1 MATPPA
7 LSDADFQAALLR
19 LMPRGRVWRND
30 PGSNLSAL
38 AGALAPSWT
47 RNTAAAAQVLIDA
60 SPATTQNLLVEWEN
74 SLGLPDPCTAANPSI
89 EQRQAAVRA
98 KFGAR
103 GALTTAYFITL
114 AAVLGFTITIT
125 EFSPYAV
132 DMPCDEPLL
141 EPEWAFIWQV
151 NAPQITTFYF
161 SVEESSVD
169 DPLETYDAGEL
180 VCRITQDA
188 PAETLILFV
197 FS

>member
-1 MATPPA
+1 MPTPPA
-7 LSDADFQAALLR
+7 FGDADYQQAMLR
-19 LMPRGRVWRND
+19 LLPSGRVWRRD
-30 PGSNLSAL
+30 PASTLSAVML
-38 AGALAPSWT
+38 ALAPTYT

-74 SLGLPDPCTAANPSI
+74 SLGLPDPCTAPNPSI

-114 AAVLGFTITIT
+114 AAALGFTITIT
-125 EFSPYAV
+125 EFSPYTV

-188 PAETLILFV
+188 PAGTLVLFV

>member
-30 PGSNLSAL
+30 PESNLSAL

-74 SLGLPDPCTAANPSI
+74 SLGLPDPCTAPNPSI

-114 AAVLGFTITIT
+114 AAALGFTITIT
-125 EFSPYAV
+125 EFSPYTV
-132 DMPCDEPLL
+132 DMTCDEPLL
-141 EPEWAFIWQV
+141 EP
-151 NAPQITTFYF
+151 
-161 SVEESSVD
+161 
-169 DPLETYDAGEL
+169 
-180 VCRITQDA
+180 
-188 PAETLILFV
+188 
-197 FS
+197 